1 MPKFIGNHPEIKL
14 FSFLTT
20 SLEEIKMPGKSKKD
34 EWIKITLSAPPE
46 LVDPLSN
53 FLTEIGTQGVFQEE
67 SEPDILN
74 DFAKSTEREEL
85 MAYFPSDTSAKKRLA
100 SLKVYIDSLSEIFP
114 ELDKPDLSIETITNP
129 NWEEQWK
136 KYFKPLRISK
146 NIVVKP
152 TWERYTPTGRD
163 IIIEIDPGMAFGTG
177 QHPSTRMCVQAIED
191 ILLKD
196 RSFEKWRVL
205 DVGTGTGILG
215 ISCAKLGAQKVV
227 CLDIDPKAVE
237 IAYKNIAINGVED
250 RINIFNDDV
259 LMYNDIFNLIVAN
272 LTAKTLIKLRD
283 HLISMTETGGYLVL
297 SGIIDQDR
305 KVVEEFFLTD
315 DVSLHSIITE
325 KEWVCYLLKKEGKGN

>member
-1 MPKFIGNHPEIKL
+1 MPAKRKR
-14 FSFLTT
+14 
-20 SLEEIKMPGKSKKD
+20 D
-34 EWIKITLSAPPE
+34 EWIKITLSAPLE
-46 LVDPLSN
+46 LIDPLSN
-53 FLTEIGTQGVFQEE
+53 FIAETGIQGVFQEE
-67 SEPDILN
+67 LAPGSLN
-74 DFAKSTEREEL
+74 DFSNNDFSKSIEREEL
-85 MAYFPSDTSAKKRLA
+85 MAYFPSDTSAENRIA
-100 SLKVYIDSLSEIFP
+100 SLKVYIDNLSEIFP
-114 ELDKPDLSIETITNP
+114 ELDKPVLSIETITDP

-163 IIIEIDPGMAFGTG
+163 IVIEIDPGMAFGTG
-177 QHPSTRMCVQAIED
+177 QHSSTSMCMKAIED

-237 IAYKNIAINGVED
+237 NAYKNIAINGVED

-259 LMYNDIFNLIVAN
+259 LMYN
-272 LTAKTLIKLRD
+272 
-283 HLISMTETGGYLVL
+283 
-297 SGIIDQDR
+297 
-305 KVVEEFFLTD
+305 
-315 DVSLHSIITE
+315 
-325 KEWVCYLLKKEGKGN
+325 

>member
-1 MPKFIGNHPEIKL
+1 MPAKRKR
-14 FSFLTT
+14 
-20 SLEEIKMPGKSKKD
+20 D

-46 LVDPLSN
+46 LIDPLSN
-53 FLTEIGTQGVFQEE
+53 FITETGIQGVFQEDLAP
-67 SEPDILN
+67 SSLN
-74 DFAKSTEREEL
+74 DFPKSIEREEL
-85 MAYFPSDTSAKKRLA
+85 MAYFPSDTSAEKRIA
-100 SLKVYIDSLSEIFP
+100 SLKVYIDNLSEIFP
-114 ELDKPDLSIETITNP
+114 ELDKPSLSIETITDP

-163 IIIEIDPGMAFGTG
+163 IVIEIDPGMAFGTG
-177 QHPSTRMCVQAIED
+177 QHPSTRMCMNAIED

-237 IAYKNIAINGVED
+237 IAYKNTAINKVED
-250 RINIFNDDV
+250 RINIFNKDV
-259 LMYNDIFNLIVAN
+259 LMYDDTFNLIVAN
-272 LTAKTLIKLRD
+272 LTAKTLIKFRD

-305 KVVEEFFLTD
+305 KVVEELFVTD
-315 DVSLHSIITE
+315 DVSLHSVITE
-325 KEWVCYLLKKEGKGN
+325 KEWVCYLLKKEEKGH